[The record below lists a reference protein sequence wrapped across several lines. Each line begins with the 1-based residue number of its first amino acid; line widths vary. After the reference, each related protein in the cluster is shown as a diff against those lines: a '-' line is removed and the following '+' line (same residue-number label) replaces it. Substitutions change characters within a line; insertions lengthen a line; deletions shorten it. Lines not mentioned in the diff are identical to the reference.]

1 MWKNVYKYIRVYG
14 IGLQGGDEKK
24 AYVTNEV
31 VGMRAFEF
39 FQEFSFNTIVTW
51 RIFDTNFINF
61 RNVAIFQ
68 KHFFFSQ
75 EQNFCGGKSWNF
87 KNIPFLKVK
96 IAKLITIVQGMFETH
111 VCWIIN

>member
-1 MWKNVYKYIRVYG
+1 
-14 IGLQGGDEKK
+14 LQGGDEKK

-75 EQNFCGGKSWNF
+75 EQNFCGGKS
-87 KNIPFLKVK
+87 
-96 IAKLITIVQGMFETH
+96 
-111 VCWIIN
+111 